1 MAESSKTVPSGLQV
15 KKLQCKNLHDY
26 LKTLPPGV
34 LDKLYNHPAACLA
47 VYRELPE
54 IARHYVI
61 RILFVEQP
69 VPQAVVASWVTQTY
83 SKEHLGVVQILSEL
97 RVWQEAA
104 IPGGLPGWI
113 LNPVFKKNT
122 KIALLGGGKP
132 WSRWGPKRP
141 EADAKAKDIPY
152 LDAYAAERWECVLHY
167 MVMGSHGGPSSGG
180 GLPQG
185 GISAD
190 AVRIL
195 LHAGLMKRDDE
206 EGVIC
211 ITREGF
217 QFLLMDTPSQVW
229 HFMLQ
234 YLGAAEARGQ
244 DLVECLT
251 FLLQLSFSTLGK
263 DYSTE
268 GMSEGLL
275 VFLQHLREFGLVYQ
289 RKNTELAQRLAL
301 NIASSGGNLVKSHTF
316 GTKDEAQLGYIVV
329 ETNYRVYAYTNSNL
343 QVALVGLFCEMM
355 YRFPNLAVGVLTRE
369 SVRQA
374 LRSGISANQIIGFL
388 EQHAH
393 PQLHRNAPPLLPPT
407 VVDQIRL
414 WELERDRFRFE
425 EGVLYSQ
432 FLSVADFETLRDH
445 ARDLGVLVWQST
457 PKRTVVVTKAG
468 HEEVRRF
475 WKRHSKGG
483 AVGGSGVGSGS
494 NSGMI
499 GVVNL

>member
-1 MAESSKTVPSGLQV
+1 MADSSKPVAVGLQT
-15 KKLQCKNLHDY
+15 KSLQCKNLHDY
-26 LKTLPPGV
+26 LKTLPTPV
-34 LDKLYNHPAACLA
+34 LDKLYNHPASCLA

-83 SKEHLGVVQILSEL
+83 SKEHLEVVQILNEL

-113 LNPVFKKNT
+113 LNPTFKKNL

-132 WSRWGPKRP
+132 WSKWGPRRP
-141 EADAKAKDIPY
+141 EADSKTRDIPY

-167 MVMGSHGGPSSGG
+167 MVMGSHGGPNSQGG
-180 GLPQG
+180 APQG

-195 LHAGLMKRDDE
+195 LHAGLMKRDEDE
-206 EGVIC
+206 GNAC

-217 QFLLMDTPSQVW
+217 QFLLMDSASQVW

-234 YLGAAEARGQ
+234 YLGAAHMRGQ
-244 DLVECLT
+244 NLVECLT

-289 RKNTELAQRLAL
+289 RKRKAGRFYPTRLAL
-301 NIASSGGNLVKSHTF
+301 NIASSGGNLVKSDAT
-316 GTKDEAQLGYIVV
+316 GIKDESQLGYIIV
-329 ETNYRVYAYTNSNL
+329 ETNYRVYAYTSSNL

-388 EQHAH
+388 QQHAH
-393 PQLHRNAPPLLPPT
+393 PQLHHQAPPLLPPT
-407 VVDQIRL
+407 IVDQIHL

-432 FLSVADFETLRDH
+432 FLSVVDFETLRDH
-445 ARDLGVLVWQST
+445 ARDLGVLVWHSSA
-457 PKRTVVVTKAG
+457 KRTVVVTKAG

-483 AVGGSGVGSGS
+483 SGGGAVGGAGS
-494 NSGMI
+494 NVTGA
-499 GVVNL
+499 L